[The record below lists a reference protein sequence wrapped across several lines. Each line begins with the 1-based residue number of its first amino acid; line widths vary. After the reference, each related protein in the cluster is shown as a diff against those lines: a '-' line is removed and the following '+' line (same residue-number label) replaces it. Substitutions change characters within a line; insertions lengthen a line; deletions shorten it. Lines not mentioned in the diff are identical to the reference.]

1 MGKFRFVTD
10 DTPPA
15 SLRKRVTLE
24 LATLVLLTPVF
35 LYFAPRG
42 MGLYSGVALL
52 FLAYVAL
59 TAKYT
64 RDRIWGPPAAPRADR
79 LRSSMLTLSALTI
92 PAVAVFFAWGMWEG
106 NQVALGNL
114 ALAMG
119 LYLPWALLQQT
130 IFQFYFLGRLRV
142 LLPLSPVV
150 LAAVNGIAFGL
161 VHLPYV
167 PLMLLAMVAGVFWSY
182 SYLRDRVVLP
192 IAISHALL
200 GTTFYYA
207 VVGRD
212 LLGDWW
218 AIMNAAV

>member
-1 MGKFRFVTD
+1 MGGIPSTSV
-10 DTPPA
+10 
-15 SLRKRVTLE
+15 KRWVALE
-24 LATLVLLTPVF
+24 LGLLLLLTPLF

-42 MGLYSGVALL
+42 MGLYATAAIAFVL
-52 FLAYVAL
+52 YVVL

-64 RDRIWGPPAAPRADR
+64 RDRIWGPTDRPRSKR
-79 LRSSMLTLSALTI
+79 LRWSAITLTVLTV
-92 PAVAVFFAWGMWEG
+92 PPLLAFFAWGAWQG
-106 NQVALGNL
+106 HQVVFMNLLL
-114 ALAMG
+114 ALA

-130 IFQFYFLGRLRV
+130 IFQFYLLGRLRV
-142 LLPLSPVV
+142 LLPLSPFV
-150 LAAVNGIAFGL
+150 LAAVNGVAFGL
-161 VHLPYV
+161 VHLPYL

-212 LLGDWW
+212 LLGDWL